1 MIKDEILHL
10 DHVFSSKGKA
20 KILELLA
27 INNELNITEIVKRSS
42 LNHSNVV
49 QHLNFLKKINF
60 IQEKKFGRVRIFRFK
75 IENIKARALKKLIE
89 LWGTI

>member
-10 DHVFSSKGKA
+10 DQVFSSKGKA

-89 LWGTI
+89 LWSTI

>member
-10 DHVFSSKGKA
+10 DQVFSSKGKA

-60 IQEKKFGRVRIFRFK
+60 VQEKKFGRVRIFRFK

-89 LWGTI
+89 LWSTI